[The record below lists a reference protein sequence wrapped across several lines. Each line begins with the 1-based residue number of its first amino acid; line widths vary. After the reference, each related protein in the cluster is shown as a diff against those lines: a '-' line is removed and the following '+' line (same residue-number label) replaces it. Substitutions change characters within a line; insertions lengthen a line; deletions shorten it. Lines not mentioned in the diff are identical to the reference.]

1 MRGKYV
7 LLETGL
13 LEKALTIKRFEYS
26 LLGIELKKQT
36 DIAKERYQGLDKVYE
51 FDNKEDREKTYPTV
65 KNEQLKGVINEI

>member
-51 FDNKEDREKTYPTV
+51 FEKKER
-65 KNEQLKGVINEI
+65 